1 MDLGSLRLRRTKKKR
16 NDPPISEHAFGPY
29 WRIQTLLDDS
39 KENAPLPHA
48 IIDTIAHVPAN
59 HADQSLTLHE
69 VRAIVNVMLIRTSHR
84 PFRGYSI
91 HPLLVLSYMGEQ
103 HGRIIQAS
111 FDGENLIL
119 QYSPLWSFEDDDT
132 APVELFIRYYIS
144 QLVGLERAD
153 AGVRALAESVAL
165 MDLE

>member
-1 MDLGSLRLRRTKKKR
+1 MRIVTDLNAYTEYQLGRKKKR

-91 HPLLVLSYMGEQ
+91 HPVS
-103 HGRIIQAS
+103 
-111 FDGENLIL
+111 NLWCIVYPWL
-119 QYSPLWSFEDDDT
+119 DDT
-132 APVELFIRYYIS
+132 SY
-144 QLVGLERAD
+144 
-153 AGVRALAESVAL
+153 
-165 MDLE
+165 